1 LIQWLI
7 RLFNLNV
14 TRLTFSHPTELKDRR
29 LRLVGF
35 RCWERETASGV
46 DQEERAT
53 PRSAWFDSS
62 SRGALGIKSAMRP
75 PAWRFLH
82 PVVRSGKD
90 GPSCTSRIMGQSEE
104 AEDEHEKPGA
114 QTLILAADQAPAEIY
129 RIRLD
134 TYVGM
139 GFSNLTSFF
148 IIVTTATTLNSR
160 HHQHSTS
167 SQAAEALRQIAGVF
181 TFAVVAAGII
191 GTGMLAVPVL
201 AGSAAY
207 VLGEA
212 FGWSVG
218 LARLPLDAKAFDG
231 TVAVATLVGVFINF
245 VDIDPIK
252 ALAGQ
257 VRINAASA
265 TARTAHVRALHRT
278 LTCAVRSRYL
288 VVVHT
293 VIVLMAPSA
302 SVLVL

>member
-1 LIQWLI
+1 MKWGTLS
-7 RLFNLNV
+7 LFAYVATVLVVNV
-14 TRLTFSHPTELKDRR
+14 PWGKAVVETLVPSFSWEKDYI
-29 LRLVGF
+29 V
-35 RCWERETASGV
+35 AIV
-46 DQEERAT
+46 AV
-53 PRSAWFDSS
+53 
-62 SRGALGIKSAMRP
+62 LGTTISPYLFFWQA
-75 PAWRFLH
+75 
-82 PVVRSGKD
+82 
-90 GPSCTSRIMGQSEE
+90 SEE

-181 TFAVVAAGII
+181 TFVVAAGII